1 MWQVAEELGGR
12 SGFGTR
18 AVEGRGGA
26 FIISGVQT
34 EPGSRGQPFAGTRRG
49 LAAREWPDVP
59 RGVILM
65 ARPARPVTEEGRP
78 APSRP
83 PASKKSGTSGPPGEC
98 AGVFSVGHEHRSPAG
113 VGEPPRRVVQGFLPR
128 GGQGPR
134 AVPPRSREEAYAG
147 TSLTTSLKEENF
159 TCRGCFLT
167 RFYYEKV
174 QIAKSFPGTSVS
186 PPPQC
191 GRYVSLSLP
200 RDTRVRLPLPPAA
213 RLLGLA
219 TTFDVS
225 GKFAGPRLQGVLG
238 ICLSAL
244 RLCPDLPFL
253 CPVPTGRRIPGRTV
267 LQLLGGSDKSRRWL
281 REMGAES
288 GCFYY
293 LPRPSPP
300 PPLSLRLGWPQLD
313 YKGLPIHPSGVPAPR
328 RHAQND
334 PAPTMWP
341 RDPGSLRCW
350 SQGPPATP
358 PSSSFLAGLSLKGE
372 PGSQPH
378 TRDSKRPFGESC
390 RSHPE
395 GPCAS

>member
-1 MWQVAEELGGR
+1 MGPGR
-12 SGFGTR
+12 SR
-18 AVEGRGGA
+18 VGA
-26 FIISGVQT
+26 ERSSLVGCRRSQA
-34 EPGSRGQPFAGTRRG
+34 PGGSRLQGREEGSRRG
-49 LAAREWPDVP
+49 SGQTCREASSSWPDPLGPSRRKAGRRPHALRLRRKVGPPDP
-59 RGVILM
+59 RGNVRGSSVWAMNTAVLQESGSHRGEWCGASCPGR
-65 ARPARPVTEEGRP
+65 ARRL
-78 APSRP
+78 S
-83 PASKKSGTSGPPGEC
+83 
-98 AGVFSVGHEHRSPAG
+98 
-113 VGEPPRRVVQGFLPR
+113 LPR

-225 GKFAGPRLQGVLG
+225 GKFAGPRLRGVLG

-288 GCFYY
+288 GVSTTSPCPL
-293 LPRPSPP
+293 LPLPSP
-300 PPLSLRLGWPQLD
+300 SASD
-313 YKGLPIHPSGVPAPR
+313 
-328 RHAQND
+328 
-334 PAPTMWP
+334 
-341 RDPGSLRCW
+341 
-350 SQGPPATP
+350 GPNLT
-358 PSSSFLAGLSLKGE
+358 
-372 PGSQPH
+372 
-378 TRDSKRPFGESC
+378 TRDSPFIPRGSQLLADMPKMTQ
-390 RSHPE
+390 HPPC
-395 GPCAS
+395 GPETPDP